1 MVDYTMAM
9 SLLLLPAMLT
19 LVAAQSSS
27 LIRTSRTSSR
37 ASTRTTASTGSATH
51 TVKVGPMEAPHQYVP
66 NSVNASIGDS
76 ILFEFYPRN
85 HSVVQAD
92 YKVPCVPS
100 RGDIF
105 YSGAFNDFN
114 ENDGFLVGDVSTRQ
128 WYVYPVLF

>member
-1 MVDYTMAM
+1 MVVATMVRL
-9 SLLLLPAMLT
+9 LLLLPAMLA

-27 LIRTSRTSSR
+27 LTRTSSH
-37 ASTRTTASTGSATH
+37 APTRTTTSTGSATH

-66 NSVNASIGDS
+66 HSVNASIGDT

-105 YSGAFNDFN
+105 YSGAFNNFN
-114 ENDGFLVGDVSTRQ
+114 EDNGFLVGDVST
-128 WYVYPVLF
+128 YL